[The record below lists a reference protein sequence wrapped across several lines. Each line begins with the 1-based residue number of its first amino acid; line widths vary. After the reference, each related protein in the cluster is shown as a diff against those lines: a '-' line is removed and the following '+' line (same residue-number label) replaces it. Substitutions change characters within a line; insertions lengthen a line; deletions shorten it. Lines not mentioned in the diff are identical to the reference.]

1 MLNKILDFL
10 TPSNPSNR
18 DIKEA
23 YIGGNMRKLRVYFRK
38 GKPHIKMQVLRYL
51 GSSDS
56 QSNLDFLA
64 GEMRECKDEKLK
76 AGVLTAMFNMLKN
89 DKRFVSTMDEQY
101 MKAHDKLIDKSDD
114 FTTSR
119 TGLMIDPRVHSG
131 KSASEYKSEQI
142 NRNGRTF

>member
-23 YIGGNMRKLRVYFRK
+23 YISGKERKLRVYFRK

-76 AGVLTAMFNMLKN
+76 AAVLTSMFNMLKN
-89 DKRFVSTMDEQY
+89 DKRFVSAADEQY
-101 MKAHDKLIDKSDD
+101 MKAHDKMIDKTDD

-119 TGLMIDPRVHSG
+119 AGLMVDPRVHSG
-131 KSASEYKSEQI
+131 KSAHEYKSDQL
-142 NRNGRTF
+142 NRNGGTF